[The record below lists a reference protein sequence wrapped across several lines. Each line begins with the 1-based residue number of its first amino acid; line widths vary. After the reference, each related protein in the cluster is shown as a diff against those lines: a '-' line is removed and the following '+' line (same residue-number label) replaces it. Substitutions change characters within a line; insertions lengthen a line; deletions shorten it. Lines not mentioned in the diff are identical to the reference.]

1 MKRKELPN
9 IRDSMLNAYEAQLQI
24 TKGTLTTILTLD
36 QRSPMFANV
45 WVIDPPL
52 LLLIKYELSHTFALV
67 FIPPNSYVHV
77 LDKY

>member
-9 IRDSMLNAYEAQLQI
+9 IRDSMLNTYEAQLQI

-36 QRSPMFANV
+36 QRNPMFANV
-45 WVIDPPL
+45 WVIDPAL
-52 LLLIKYELSHTFALV
+52 LLLIKYELSHTLALV